1 MLKSNLKHLN
11 RDVTAL
17 VKDAKAL
24 FNRAAALTGDQA
36 DEARQSAMQLLDT
49 ALERAREAQES
60 TLSAGKKIAASTD
73 HYVSENPWRTV
84 TAAGALGLLLG
95 VILGRK

>member
-1 MLKSNLKHLN
+1 MLETNLKRLN
-11 RDVTAL
+11 RDMTAL

-24 FNRAAALTGDQA
+24 FDTAAELTGEQA
-36 DEARQSAMQLLDT
+36 DEARQRAMRLLDT
-49 ALERAREAQES
+49 ALERAGEAQDS
-60 TLSAGKKIAASTD
+60 ALSAGKKMAASTD

-84 TAAGALGLLLG
+84 TAAGGLGLLLG